1 MFTET
6 ELNEIDEI
14 GKAFPCQLVVLLYDQ
29 AIDSLIAVIDAIGRG
44 DIEAR
49 FKASENVTNVISQ
62 LYLALDMEQGGE
74 IAESLGGLYNYI
86 LTQLPKVNF
95 ENDPD
100 IAEQAIKLLRP
111 VRDSWFELD
120 ERIRAE
126 VENAENLAEEIAA
139 TVVASDALTAKNAA

>member
-14 GKAFPCQLVVLLYDQ
+14 GKAFPCQLVVVLYDQ
-29 AIDSLIAVIDAIGRG
+29 AIASLTAAMDAIERG
-44 DIEAR
+44 DIEGR
-49 FKASENVTNVISQ
+49 FNATMEATDVISQ

-74 IAESLGGLYNYI
+74 IAETLGSLYNYI
-86 LTQLPKVNF
+86 LTQLPRVNF
-95 ENDPD
+95 DNKPD
-100 IAEQAIKLLRP
+100 VAEQAIQLLRP

-126 VENAENLAEEIAA
+126 VEHAENLAEELTA
-139 TVVASDALTAKNAA
+139 TVVARDALASKSAA